1 MPDTKLDHAIGQV
14 EKALYNAQID
24 LLPPVLNNLQI
35 KLRAERDVA
44 SINKIS
50 LLAANVA
57 RAINQPVVAVSMVE
71 NVLNRPAA
79 GFMEL
84 FQSAKRLRVKLHL
97 DAGEYAEAVA
107 LAETVD
113 SLEVE
118 SAAFLKKNDSAM
130 VVATRS
136 IANMSVETWLLLC
149 EVACALNDAE
159 KAQECLLNARQRS
172 FDDELVVS
180 GSSMTLK
187 ERTAAQKRIS
197 DCRNEIVFWEAVV
210 RIQRREAKH
219 SEIYFA
225 MSVALES
232 GGNSDKRLL
241 ARVQAV
247 SGNWRVGET
256 APAGICLA
264 EANRLYQSC
273 QPGGTVIDITKSDA
287 LTVVP
292 VKPETAAADDEL
304 ILPARSL
311 QTDNFAEIL
320 LQNQTQITTLTELC
334 RQLLE
339 KYSFEPQ
346 RNVAET
352 LKSRSL
358 AGALDKIMLPS
369 LLELA
374 LASSLTGYFEVTWE
388 TDDLESSINAGL
400 ISPKARAGRAFIFL
414 QNTSIIDAT
423 LGTFEPE
430 TSGIDDEDSVTE
442 ALTITIQ
449 ISMGIGLDLTPGGY
463 VFFRHSPAVALREAR
478 VIFDKNK
485 VIDVIVSLD
494 EFINGINSPAVTDSD
509 IEAPGFI
516 FLSDNHS
523 SAQSAEAAIKNESDD
538 LLDLGE
544 EEYPAAEE
552 PSFPIIAA
560 L

>member
-57 RAINQPVVAVSMVE
+57 RTINQPAVAVSMVE

-97 DAGEYAEAVA
+97 DAGEYAEAFA

-118 SAAFLKKNDSAM
+118 SAAFLKKDSAM
-130 VVATRS
+130 VVATRN
-136 IANMSVETWLLLC
+136 IENMSVETWLLLC
-149 EVACALNDAE
+149 EVACALNDAD

-210 RIQRREAKH
+210 RIQRREAKP

-256 APAGICLA
+256 APAGISLA

-273 QPGGTVIDITKSDA
+273 QPGGVVIDITKSDA

-292 VKPETAAADDEL
+292 LKPEISAADDEL
-304 ILPARSL
+304 ILPDRSL
-311 QTDNFAEIL
+311 QNDNVTEIL
-320 LQNQTQITTLTELC
+320 LQNQTQITTLTDLC

-339 KYSFEPQ
+339 KSALEPS
-346 RNVAET
+346 RIAGET
-352 LKSRSL
+352 YKSRSL

-400 ISPKARAGRAFIFL
+400 ISPKARAGRAYIFL
-414 QNTSIIDAT
+414 QNTSIVDAT
-423 LGTFEPE
+423 LGAFEPE

-494 EFINGINSPAVTDSD
+494 EFINGINSPAVADSD
-509 IEAPGFI
+509 IEAPDFI
-516 FLSDNHS
+516 FLSDNLSSVHS
-523 SAQSAEAAIKNESDD
+523 DESAIKNENDD

-544 EEYPAAEE
+544 EEYPPAEE
-552 PSFPIIAA
+552 APFSIIAA